1 MSGTVNPIMIIA
13 LAFGIGLGLALIGYS
28 FFNRKKLPK
37 GMMVAFT
44 VVGVCACVSAVIMM
58 VGMLL

>member
-1 MSGTVNPIMIIA
+1 MSEINPIMIIA

-37 GMMVAFT
+37 SIAAAFA
-44 VVGVCACVSAVIMM
+44 VVGICACISAALMIA
-58 VGMLL
+58 GMIS